1 MTLKFTCFE
10 TEWGWIAAIESPA
23 GVFRV
28 TLPRPDERS
37 AIDAVT
43 RGIAA
48 SRDEAELEGVR
59 RALTNYFKGEQ
70 VEFSFP
76 IDLKLEGHTD
86 FQRDV
91 WEATAEIPYGQLRS
105 YGWIANHIG
114 RPRTARAVGQALG
127 ANPLPIIIPCHRV
140 VRSDGSLGGFSGGL
154 HWKEKLIELEAKVW
168 TRKNC

>member
-1 MTLKFTCFE
+1 MTSKFTSFN
-10 TEWGWIAAIESPA
+10 TEYGWIAAIKSPA

-43 RGIAA
+43 RGMNA
-48 SRDEAELEGVR
+48 SRDEAELEDVKR
-59 RALTNYFKGEQ
+59 TLTNYFKSEH

-76 IDLKLEGHTD
+76 LDLKLEGHTD

-105 YGWIANHIG
+105 YGWIADHIS
-114 RPRTARAVGQALG
+114 RPGAARAVGQALG

-154 HWKEKLIELEAKVW
+154 HWKERLIELEHAVFV
-168 TRKNC
+168 T